1 MKKVFF
7 ILSAAALIS
16 CAKVNLQ
23 TSQPLKVDINMRV
36 DVYQHVAKDV
46 ESIQDQIYGSTP
58 KQINAILRMNEAYA
72 QEYSSDVTAAIERRK
87 GRKEA
92 VDKYFNKGYVGENRD
107 AYLQFI
113 AKEEILT
120 DLENTIQSTITEEN
134 ADRSTIYKAIAQKN
148 GVDVS
153 ETAKVFFDDDY
164 KRAANGYWFEVYEGG
179 RYTWKQK

>member
-7 ILSAAALIS
+7 ILSTVALIS

-58 KQINAILRMNEAYA
+58 KQINAILLMNEAYA
-72 QEYSSDVTAAIERRK
+72 QEYSADVTAAIERRK
-87 GRKEA
+87 TRLGTI
-92 VDKYFNKGYVGENRD
+92 DKYFAKGYIGENKD
-107 AYLQFI
+107 AYLQYV
-113 AKEEILT
+113 AKGLLT
-120 DLENTIQSTITEEN
+120 DLKNTVESIIAEEN
-134 ADRSTIYKAIAQKN
+134 ADRSAIYKAIAQKN

-164 KRAANGYWFEVYEGG
+164 KRAPSGYWFEVYEGG
-179 RYTWKQK
+179 QYIWKQK

>member
-7 ILSAAALIS
+7 ILSAVALIS

-58 KQINAILRMNEAYA
+58 KQINAILLMNEAYA
-72 QEYSSDVTAAIERRK
+72 QEYSADVTAAIERRR
-87 GRKEA
+87 GRIGTI
-92 VDKYFNKGYVGENRD
+92 DKYFAKGYIGENKD
-107 AYLQFI
+107 AYLQYVAKGLLADLKNTVESII
-113 AKEEILT
+113 A
-120 DLENTIQSTITEEN
+120 EEN
-134 ADRSTIYKAIAQKN
+134 ADRSAIYKAIAQKN

-164 KRAANGYWFEVYEGG
+164 KRAQNGYWFEVSEGG
-179 RYTWKQK
+179 QYVWKQK

>member
-7 ILSAAALIS
+7 ILLAIALIS

-46 ESIQDQIYGSTP
+46 ESIQNQIYGSTP
-58 KQINAILRMNEAYA
+58 KQINAILLMNEAYA

-87 GRKEA
+87 ARRDTIER
-92 VDKYFNKGYVGENRD
+92 YFAKGYIGEDKD
-107 AYLQFI
+107 AYLQYVTKENILSDIKNAVESAI
-113 AKEEILT
+113 A
-120 DLENTIQSTITEEN
+120 EEN

-148 GVDVS
+148 GVGVS
-153 ETAKVFFDDDY
+153 ETSKVFFDDDY
-164 KRAANGYWFEVYEGG
+164 KRAPNGYWFEVYEGG
-179 RYTWKQK
+179 RYIWKQK